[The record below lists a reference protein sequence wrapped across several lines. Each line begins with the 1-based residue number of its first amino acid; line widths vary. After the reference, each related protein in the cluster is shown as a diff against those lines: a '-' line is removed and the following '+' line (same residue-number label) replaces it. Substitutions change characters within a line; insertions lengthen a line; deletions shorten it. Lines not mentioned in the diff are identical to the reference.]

1 MSLLKKGGDD
11 DEVSRP
17 VMVVS
22 TVKLPMLTRTNY
34 HDWSLVMQVS
44 SDALGLWCVV
54 EVDKVEWRDN
64 RLGLAAILCGML
76 VEMKVGLAFKK
87 IAKEAWTAIKME
99 RVGNIHFKEANAQ
112 KLMKEFETFVDV
124 DGKSIDDLMLQINDI
139 IGKLWELGET
149 MEDKRVV
156 RKLLRVM
163 LKKYDQI
170 VVAIEMF
177 SYLNM
182 LKMEELIEKLR
193 AVEDRITD
201 EEKAE
206 VTVGTT

>member
-11 DEVSRP
+11 GEVSRP

-22 TVKLPMLTRTNY
+22 TVKLPVLTRTNY

-44 SDALGLWCVV
+44 SDALGLWCAV

-64 RLGLAAILCGML
+64 RLGLAAILCGMP

-87 IAKEAWTAIKME
+87 TAKEAWTAIKME

-112 KLMKEFETFVDV
+112 KLMKGFETFVDV
-124 DGKSIDDLMLQINDI
+124 DGKSIDDLMLRINDI